1 VHRQAS
7 GVHGLAGYAYE
18 VRQTLPT
25 HDLAAWAE
33 ANDFGCL
40 VFHGGGING
49 RLLFKV

>member
-1 VHRQAS
+1 
-7 GVHGLAGYAYE
+7 
-18 VRQTLPT
+18 LPT

-40 VFHGGGING
+40 VFHVGGIYG

>member
-25 HDLAAWAE
+25 HDLAVWAE
-33 ANDFGCL
+33 ANDFE
-40 VFHGGGING
+40 
-49 RLLFKV
+49 